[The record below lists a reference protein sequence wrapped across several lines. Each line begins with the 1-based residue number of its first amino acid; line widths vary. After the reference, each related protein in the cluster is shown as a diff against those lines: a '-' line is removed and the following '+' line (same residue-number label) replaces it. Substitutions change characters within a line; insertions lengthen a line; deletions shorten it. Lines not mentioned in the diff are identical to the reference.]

1 MSDVILGPRDT
12 KRILFALQ
20 CQNKYLIW
28 VFFDQEGA
36 LTGIRTEYEIATDSI
51 KLSLKRQGFTYKELA
66 RRLKLSES
74 GVKKILSSSDG
85 SFQRLAQICKEI
97 GLSMNELLQ
106 GQDEGMMELSYSLP
120 QQEYLVAHPKSL
132 RLYWAL
138 VYERRST
145 EEARKISHLDAKELF
160 SNLRKLDQLGLLE
173 LLPEGRLRLPAV
185 RQIRW
190 VGGGPLVKKLYE
202 EWSAKFLKS
211 VAVPERNPD
220 QLFLIRYVRASRK
233 TREDLIAALH
243 DLESEFVRRG
253 IRDMRSEAPDLE
265 HLRWMSAVD
274 SKSFLED

>member
-1 MSDVILGPRDT
+1 LP
-12 KRILFALQ
+12 
-20 CQNKYLIW
+20 
-28 VFFDQEGA
+28 
-36 LTGIRTEYEIATDSI
+36 GIRTEYEIATDSI
-51 KLSLKRQGFTYKELA
+51 KISLKRQGFTYKELA
-66 RRLKLSES
+66 RSLKLSES
-74 GVKKILSSSDG
+74 GIKKILSSSDG

-106 GQDEGMMELSYSLP
+106 GQDEGMMELSYTLP
-120 QQEYLVAHPKSL
+120 QQEYLVAHPKAL

-145 EEARKISHLDAKELF
+145 EEARKVSHLDAKELF

-173 LLPEGRLRLPAV
+173 LLPEGRLRLPAI

-202 EWSAKFLKS
+202 EWSTNFLKS
-211 VAVPERNPD
+211 VAVPERSKD

-233 TREDLIAALH
+233 TIEDLMTALH
-243 DLESEFVRRG
+243 DLEAEFVRRG
-253 IRDMRSEAPDLE
+253 IHDMRSEAPDLE

-274 SKSFLED
+274 NKSFLAD